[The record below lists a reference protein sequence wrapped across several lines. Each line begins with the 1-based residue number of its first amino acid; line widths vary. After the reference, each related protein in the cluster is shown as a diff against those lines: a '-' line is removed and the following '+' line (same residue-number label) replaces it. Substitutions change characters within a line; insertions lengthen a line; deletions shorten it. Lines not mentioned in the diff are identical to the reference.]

1 MKTKQQNKRSLHL
14 TKSMQGLFLNF
25 LSLFT
30 LLKYPSIKKDY
41 RYFIRDNYYSRL
53 LQTKYL
59 IADYI
64 FKKEYKTIQY
74 YGEFQ
79 QELTFILP
87 FAYWHHLNGTL
98 KKTISCK
105 DTKELYFF
113 SNNHEERYSERDAVS
128 NYGSYEVPN
137 MTHSISYSYTKWAR
151 VPLKEHYHNDTFRY
165 DKPTLVIAN
174 KYNIEWDELPVNFFD
189 IETLDE
195 IITKYKDKYQIVYN
209 RPLSRHI
216 VQDNSEILELHEY
229 EWLRENHPEVILI
242 SDLYKQHSASV
253 NNFNHLQL
261 LVYANCSHFISV
273 HGGTGALASY
283 FGGNNI
289 ILSKKGIEQYF
300 NEYATIFPSLSGAR
314 IHHAKTK
321 SDIFRYLEEYY

>member
-1 MKTKQQNKRSLHL
+1 MRSLI
-14 TKSMQGLFLNF
+14 FNF
-25 LSLFT
+25 LSIFT
-30 LLKYPSIKKDY
+30 FIKYPAIQRRY

-59 IADYI
+59 IEDYI
-64 FKKEYKTIQY
+64 LKKKYKTIQY

-98 KKTISCK
+98 RETISCK

-113 SNNHEERYSERDAVS
+113 SENHEERYTERDAVS

-137 MTHSISYSYTKWAR
+137 MTHSITYSYSKWAR
-151 VPLKEHYHNDTFRY
+151 VPLKEHYQNETFRFG
-165 DKPTLVIAN
+165 KPALVIAN
-174 KYNIEWDELPVNFFD
+174 KYNIEWDEHPVNFFG
-189 IETLDE
+189 IPTLHE
-195 IITKYKDKYQIVYN
+195 IISKYKDKYQIIYN
-209 RPLSRHI
+209 RPLTKHI
-216 VQDNSEILELHEY
+216 VQDNSEILDLNEY
-229 EWLRENHPEVILI
+229 DWLRETHPEVILM
-242 SDLYKQHSASV
+242 SDLYKKHNASV

-261 LVYANCSHFISV
+261 LVYANCSHFVSV

-283 FGGNNI
+283 FGGTNI

-300 NEYATIFPSLSGAR
+300 KEYSTIFPALSGAN
-314 IHHAKTK
+314 ILHAKTD
-321 SDIFRYLEEYY
+321 SDIFRYLKEYF